1 MRITIEEY
9 AERKGIHPE
18 TVRKNCRLGL
28 YDAYKEG
35 KRWRIDPDST
45 ERVLALTQGNA
56 AARQLAI
63 NA

>member
-9 AERKGIHPE
+9 AKLKGIHPE
-18 TVRKNCRLGL
+18 TVRKNCRKGI

-35 KRWRIDPDST
+35 RRWHIDPETT
-45 ERVLALTQGNA
+45 ERVLALTCGNA

-63 NA
+63 NG